1 MGIFLSTVLVLFV
14 VSAAFRKGCLL
25 MILIPIILGFGYY
38 AYQDQGRSH
47 GMGAAA
53 APHRAAA
60 SHGKAPHKP
69 VASPPDAAT
78 TGDTAHP
85 QGEVPP
91 APPADDLR
99 DNP

>member
-38 AYQDQGRSH
+38 AYRDQARRHDTPSVSTSH
-47 GMGAAA
+47 TTPAA
-53 APHRAAA
+53 RN
-60 SHGKAPHKP
+60 KAPRKTI
-69 VASPPDAAT
+69 SPPAEAT
-78 TGDTAHP
+78 THSDAGRAPGD
-85 QGEVPP
+85 GP
-91 APPADDLR
+91 ATTPGDDLR

>member
-38 AYQDQGRSH
+38 AYRDQAHHPSP
-47 GMGAAA
+47 GAVT
-53 APHRAAA
+53 APHRPAA
-60 SHGKAPHKP
+60 SHGKAPRKP
-69 VASPPDAAT
+69 IASPADGAT
-78 TGDTAHP
+78 TGDTAGP
-85 QGEVPP
+85 QGDTAPT
-91 APPADDLR
+91 PPADDLR